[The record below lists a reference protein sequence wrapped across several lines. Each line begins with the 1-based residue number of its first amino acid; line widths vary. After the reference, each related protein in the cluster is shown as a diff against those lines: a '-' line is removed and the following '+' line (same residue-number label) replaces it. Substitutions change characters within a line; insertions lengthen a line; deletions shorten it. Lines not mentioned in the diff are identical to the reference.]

1 MNTPENAIVG
11 EGNRFTVL
19 TQDGATTLLF
29 GEAHLRD
36 EDLLKILIRRA
47 EHTTQ
52 DLQYLAD
59 LTSALGG
66 VYVRR
71 DNP

>member
-1 MNTPENAIVG
+1 MNTPENQIVG
-11 EGNRFTVL
+11 AGNHFTVF
-19 TQDGATTLLF
+19 TQNGAATLLF
-29 GEAHLRD
+29 GVNQFHD
-36 EDLLKILIRRA
+36 EDLLRILISRA

-66 VYVRR
+66 AYMRR